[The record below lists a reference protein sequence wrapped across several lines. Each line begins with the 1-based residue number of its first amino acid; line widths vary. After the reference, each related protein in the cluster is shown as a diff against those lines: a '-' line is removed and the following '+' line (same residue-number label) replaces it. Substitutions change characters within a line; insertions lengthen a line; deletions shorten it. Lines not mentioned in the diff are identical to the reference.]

1 MNWILLMSGAVPL
14 LIILLCAT
22 LMYSTILGYDEIEE
36 DVMKKISTLYW
47 IIYVSVLF
55 SVGVVLGIA
64 S

>member
-1 MNWILLMSGAVPL
+1 MNWILLMSGAVPP

-22 LMYSTILGYDEIEE
+22 FMYSTILGYDEIEE
-36 DVMKKISTLYW
+36 GVMKKISTLYW